1 VAEVFREAL
10 KAIVALEVVAVF
22 RKVKI
27 VANMT
32 YYLHVKRS
40 VIFITS

>member
-1 VAEVFREAL
+1 VTKVFREAL
-10 KAIVALEVVAVF
+10 KAIVALEAIAVS
-22 RKVKI
+22 KEIKT
-27 VANMT
+27 VANIT